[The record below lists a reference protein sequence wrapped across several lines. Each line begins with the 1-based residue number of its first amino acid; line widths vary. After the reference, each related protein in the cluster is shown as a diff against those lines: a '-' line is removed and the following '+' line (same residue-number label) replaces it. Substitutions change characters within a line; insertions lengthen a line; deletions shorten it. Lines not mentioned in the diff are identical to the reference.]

1 MRHERCRSIDG
12 RNILPQSVGQAVS
25 AWWTPRKLAIP
36 LGALVLGGL
45 LVLAR
50 REYALAVYVALSF
63 AAIGATPP
71 DAIPTLSAAALPF
84 LALALF
90 EFLTRATASPAS
102 LAGAS
107 AGARGRVPMGRA
119 RRRHAPPSR

>member
-63 AAIGATPP
+63 AAIGATPHQTQFP
-71 DAIPTLSAAALPF
+71 RYLLP
-84 LALALF
+84 LY
-90 EFLTRATASPAS
+90 RSWPWRCS
-102 LAGAS
+102 NS
-107 AGARGRVPMGRA
+107 
-119 RRRHAPPSR
+119 